1 MANLH
6 YANLPGVK
14 NANQAGAL
22 AALARAN
29 LDNVETYLERVK
41 KHQERGTIV
50 AEVEVA
56 GQPLN
61 LVPSPGTSPKKLTS
75 WLDDETC
82 HFLTIDAQDD
92 IKPLDVDVEH
102 RILTL
107 HEHHGPLP
115 CCAALTSKNGTW
127 TEFA

>member
-41 KHQERGTIV
+41 KHQEQ
-50 AEVEVA
+50 A
-56 GQPLN
+56 
-61 LVPSPGTSPKKLTS
+61 PSSLRLRSPANRSTL
-75 WLDDETC
+75 C
-82 HFLTIDAQDD
+82 PAQARR
-92 IKPLDVDVEH
+92 P
-102 RILTL
+102 R
-107 HEHHGPLP
+107 
-115 CCAALTSKNGTW
+115 S
-127 TEFA
+127 